1 MNSTRKT
8 NVGLYLHCS
17 CFNPRWRKCTLKHE
31 ETRVKGNV
39 RNALIWDQQ
48 IQRFFFGTS
57 AKQSKTR
64 SSLIVKRFI
73 SRKWKKNMTQFM
85 YWQWNPV
92 SFNLMPGGSDSE
104 WKVYGSTRRTVTITE
119 IQYCFNVHWASLEGS
134 KAPKV
139 LSLNWRIVVAGSN
152 FIFLCVGLFF
162 FPSFFISCIT
172 LTEAESE

>member
-1 MNSTRKT
+1 MLDCIYIVHASIPD
-8 NVGLYLHCS
+8 G
-17 CFNPRWRKCTLKHE
+17 
-31 ETRVKGNV
+31 G
-39 RNALIWDQQ
+39 NALSNMKKHGSKGMSEMLWFGIS
-48 IQRFFFGTS
+48 RFNVFFGTS

-104 WKVYGSTRRTVTITE
+104 WEGYGSTRRTVTITE

-134 KAPKV
+134 KAQKV